1 MGNGGLVIEA
11 SKNNLLVHIDY
22 SDESILPKEGKEI
35 EFYAPIYGR
44 TVKEAQFKGFMR
56 RSYLGFP
63 QFFTK
68 GVSGEYDVRIHNVT
82 SWRYVDENEYKVE
95 EKALKPCD

>member
-1 MGNGGLVIEA
+1 M
-11 SKNNLLVHIDY
+11 KHFIDY
-22 SDESILPKEGKEI
+22 NDESTLPKEGKEI

-56 RSYLGFP
+56 RSYLGSP

-68 GVSGEYDVRIHNVT
+68 GVSGEYDVRVHNVT
-82 SWRYVDENEYKVE
+82 SWRYKDAEEYQKT